1 MKKMNLTG
9 NLVKNNLTYLVTNHY
24 KIKNPIGT
32 LLIGFLIVL

>member
-9 NLVKNNLTYLVTNHY
+9 NLVKNNLSYLVTDYH
-24 KIKNPIGT
+24 KIKDPIGT

>member
-9 NLVKNNLTYLVTNHY
+9 SLVKNNLSYLVTNCH

-32 LLIGFLIVL
+32 LLIGFLIAL